1 VLVTGERMDPERYE
15 CVGVTGDVNV
25 QAGLFVFPLGIGD
38 EAACEAVARF
48 GGNIGVGAWT

>member
-1 VLVTGERMDPERYE
+1 MDPDRYE

-48 GGNIGVGAWT
+48 GGNIGVGAWV